1 MTTKLEK
8 PLRREIQLGREAWIV
23 TIAPEGLKLVR
34 KGHRKGVELDW
45 EGLVSGDAA
54 LAASLN
60 ASMRTGIRQRRT
72 PVPTPARRAA
82 VQSPRARRKGTR
94 R

>member
-8 PLRREIQLGREAWIV
+8 PVRREVPIGREAWVV
-23 TIAPEGLKLVR
+23 TIAPEGLKLTR
-34 KGHRKGVELDW
+34 KGHRKGIELDW

-60 ASMRTGIRQRRT
+60 ASMRAGIRQRRS
-72 PVPTPARRAA
+72 PVPTPAKRAA
-82 VQSPRARRKGTR
+82 ITSPRERRKAMKR
-94 R
+94 

>member
-8 PLRREIQLGREAWIV
+8 PLRREMLLGREAWVV
-23 TIAPEGLKLVR
+23 TIAPEGLELVR

-60 ASMRTGIRQRRT
+60 ASIRAGIRQRRG
-72 PVPTPARRAA
+72 PVPAPARRAA
-82 VQSPRARRKGTR
+82 VPSPRARRKR
-94 R
+94 AKR